1 VTPSPAGTRPLIAAA
16 LVLLGALAFVLGL
29 HAFARASSGDVR
41 LHWGSE
47 DLIQTLPIVDL
58 RNEPLASLWFL
69 HVQPPGLALVRAAL
83 ARVVDDPD
91 PATLALNVD
100 RGIVVLWS
108 LAYAVTGALLFT
120 WLRLLVP
127 GWCAALGALAF
138 LLHPAALLYT
148 TVPDTTIP
156 TTLLLT
162 WSVYEL
168 WRLGRGR
175 GSIPRLALSLLLLFL
190 VRSMFQWPAVLVY
203 VASLLLLGVERR
215 RILAFLALSVPLIA
229 AYAVKQY
236 ALFGL
241 TTTTSFVG
249 YNCMRSIGI
258 LPYGY
263 GTGEHVEVDQQ
274 EIRAQ
279 LGDSLAYRV
288 VGALRRETKTTG
300 VQNFN
305 HVKYLVYGR
314 TILDSCR
321 KEYASRSFSQIL
333 SAYADNLGLYLLPS
347 SGYGNRQ
354 PLLDYVPWRRGWD
367 VVLSGPLLVGLVG
380 VAAAAWLR
388 RAWRQPWATA
398 QPAPWVRG
406 WRVLRQALGTTAPVL
421 MVVAASILFERGENM
436 RFRFFVEPLLLVL
449 LVSQAC
455 RAGSPSPGA
464 GVDAPPPSP
473 EPM

>member
-1 VTPSPAGTRPLIAAA
+1 V
-16 LVLLGALAFVLGL
+16 LGALVFVLGL
-29 HAFARASSGDVR
+29 QAFARASSGDVR

-58 RNEPLASLWFL
+58 RNEPLASLWYL

-83 ARVVDDPD
+83 ARVADDPD
-91 PATLALNVD
+91 PATLALDVD
-100 RGIVVLWS
+100 RGIVALWS
-108 LAYAVTGALLFT
+108 VAYAITGALLLW

-127 GWCAALGALAF
+127 RWCAGLGALAF

-148 TVPDTTIP
+148 TVPDTTMP
-156 TTLLLT
+156 TALFLT

-168 WRLGRGR
+168 WRLARGH
-175 GSIPRLALSLLLLFL
+175 GSIPRLALSLLALFL

-203 VASLLLLGVERR
+203 VAGLLLLGVERR
-215 RILAFLALSVPLIA
+215 RVVAFIALTVPFIA
-229 AYAVKQY
+229 AYAIKQY

-249 YNCMRSIGI
+249 YNCMRSIGL

-263 GTGEHVEVDQQ
+263 GPGEHVEVDQQ
-274 EIRAQ
+274 EIRAE
-279 LGDSLAYRV
+279 LGDTLAYRV
-288 VGALRRETKTTG
+288 VGALRREAKITG

-314 TILDSCR
+314 SVLEGCR
-321 KEYASRSFSQIL
+321 SEYASRSWSLIL
-333 SAYADNLGLYLLPS
+333 SAYADNLGLYLFPS

-354 PLLDYVPWRRGWD
+354 PLLEYVPWRRAWD
-367 VVLSGPLLVGLVG
+367 IILSGPLLVGLVG
-380 VAAAAWLR
+380 AAAAAWLR
-388 RAWRQPWATA
+388 RAWRQPRAMANAAT
-398 QPAPWVRG
+398 
-406 WRVLRQALGTTAPVL
+406 WRRAWSVLRVALGVTAPVL

-436 RFRFFVEPLLLVL
+436 RFRFFIEPLVLVL

-455 RAGSPSPGA
+455 GAGSPSRGGGSAETP
-464 GVDAPPPSP
+464 APSA
-473 EPM
+473 EAT